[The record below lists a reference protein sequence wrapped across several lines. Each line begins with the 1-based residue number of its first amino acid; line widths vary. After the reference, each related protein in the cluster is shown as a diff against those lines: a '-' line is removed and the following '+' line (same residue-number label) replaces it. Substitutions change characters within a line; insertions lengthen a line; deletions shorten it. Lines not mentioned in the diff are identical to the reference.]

1 MKLSKILKRALSLF
15 IVGLF
20 VFTAFAV
27 IQSGGGQAQASPSGS
42 SSFTFPYQYGTP
54 TVPSDVGAQGIQG
67 PTVPQSDIGL
77 TVPLSDIGPE
87 GHVGPSYITNW
98 ESVLAPP
105 NANFTITVRNG
116 TLSSSVASVGALVSL
131 ENITLGTIKTAVT
144 NSTGVASINN
154 IKEGRFILSVT
165 LTGTTGYCSLAVL
178 KNTAN
183 SMTVYLLPV
192 SDSTVSVSNGPSA
205 SDTADIWVT
214 SPPLVTVFNNLR
226 EANIE
231 LLNASSGNAVLKTAQ
246 TMYNGS
252 VEFTNV
258 NTAYSYAAFADVY
271 EQPLTGQYFDMQNIT
286 SSSISVSTG
295 INKLNGWPYVV
306 GGLNSAVD
314 TTITGQTFPSYG
326 PWGFGVNTTVKGGT
340 VYVSN
345 AINGASGIW
354 IRFIN
359 VTVIMNTSSGP
370 GSSTVIYLQN
380 SVFWSGNSYGISMT
394 AVNNSVDVGAFYHVS
409 LDRGNPYP
417 ITSSYSAFTY
427 FVTYNPGSTD
437 VNYSNSVFFNDT
449 TENNGMVINH
459 TYRDVFYNVTGIN
472 LSSGSNISFTQFDNS
487 SIGGGWSSTSG
498 HISPEN
504 VNFYDDYWGPNQT
517 VNDVLGSGFYDINRG
532 NITHSLFSASTPIG
546 MSFYTADNMS
556 QAGYDYYIGQN
567 ITMSNDRF
575 NFSSFPALAP
585 FLYLAANDTVVNSV
599 FNYWIAPSL
608 YEKIDNHQN
617 HLLGRPGVYQGTIMV
632 GSFNKLTNDEFN
644 STGVT
649 EIGSQSDNN
658 TISHSEYVG
667 LISPY
672 TTDGIAGN
680 NNTFSNNTVGA
691 DYVSYKF
698 LNITADYF
706 NSGNVGSYN
715 FAIQTESGINNIFEY
730 NTFYTFAGGEGGIS
744 TVLYQDKSTATQ
756 VNFKDNIFWNNESF
770 GSSAKLV
777 SPYAEDI
784 TLVGASNNLGSAN
797 PDILTNNWFMNL
809 NNGTVPLMIENAAA
823 YVDLIGNHYFVNPET
838 QPSLHGVLHLTGYP
852 FQNPYAMYVG
862 NVSHISDSD
871 YTYSF
876 NSTETGSYSGLSGY
890 LWNYTPDVTISK
902 GIPIVSYSN
911 GLAGGPQPNFIWKGY
926 DYSESV
932 EPTYIQVGVNSSKAP
947 SIGLQFQGI
956 AGALYD
962 IEIFNNGSLISSYQ
976 ESATSL
982 GVLNA
987 TYNPATMPLDP
998 IFYVEYVGSGVT
1010 PPPVVPPLVPIV
1022 PHVLFGIPYLNVIVL
1037 FGGIALASEEF
1048 FRTQTKGKEKKYSYT
1063 GIFVGIMIAG
1073 IGLMSVL

>member
-1 MKLSKILKRALSLF
+1 MRAVHLAWLLLQGLEKGSMTMKVLKRALSLF

-394 AVNNSVDVGAFYHVS
+394 AVSNSVDVGAFYHVS
-409 LDRGNPYP
+409 LNRGNPYP
-417 ITSSYSAFTY
+417 ITSSYSAFAY
-427 FVTYNPGSTD
+427 FVTYNPGPTD

-449 TENNGMVINH
+449 TANDGMVINY
-459 TYRDVFYNVTGIN
+459 TYHDLFYNARGID
-472 LSSGSNISFTQFDNS
+472 LSSDSNISFTQFDNS
-487 SIGGGWSSTSG
+487 SISTGWSDISG
-498 HISPEN
+498 QISPEN

-517 VNDVLGSGFYDINRG
+517 VNNVLGGGTLYSTNHG

-546 MSFYTADNMS
+546 IPFYTAANMS
-556 QAGYDYYIGQN
+556 FAGYDYYIGQN

-575 NFSSFPALAP
+575 NFSGFPAIPPKICLSI
-585 FLYLAANDTVVNSV
+585 NDTVVNSV

-617 HLLGRPGVYQGTIMV
+617 HLLGRPGVYQGGIIVT
-632 GSFNKLTNDEFN
+632 SYNKLTNDEFN
-644 STGVT
+644 STGVD
-649 EIGSQSDNN
+649 EIGSQSRNN

-672 TTDGIAGN
+672 STDGIAGN
-680 NNTFSNNTVGA
+680 NNIFSNNTVGS

-698 LNITADYF
+698 LNTTSDYF
-706 NSGNVGSYN
+706 NSGSIGSYN
-715 FAIQTESGINNIFEY
+715 FAIQTENGINNIFEY
-730 NTFYTFAGGEGGIS
+730 NTFYTFAGGGGGIS
-744 TVLYQDKSTATQ
+744 TVLYQGKSTATQ
-756 VNFKDNIFWNNESF
+756 VNFMNNVFWNNESF
-770 GSSAKLV
+770 GSSAKMV
-777 SPYAEDI
+777 EPYAEDI
-784 TLVGASNNLGSAN
+784 TLVGASNNVGSAN

-809 NNGTVPLMIENAAA
+809 NNGTAPLMIENAAA

-838 QPSLHGVLHLTGYP
+838 QPSLHGILHLTGYA

-876 NSTETGSYSGLSGY
+876 NSTETGGYSGLSGY
-890 LWNYTPDVTISK
+890 LWNYTPDVTISN
-902 GIPIVSYSN
+902 GNPLISYSN
-911 GLAGGPQPNFIWKGY
+911 GLVGGPQPNFIWKGY

-947 SIGLQFQGI
+947 SVDLQFSGVPGIKYLVQVFSQGSEFESFVEN
-956 AGALYD
+956 A
-962 IEIFNNGSLISSYQ
+962 SS
-976 ESATSL
+976 S
-982 GVLNA
+982 GILNA

-998 IFYVEYVGSGVT
+998 TFEVSPYVAPLPPYNPVQPNPPMNVFPAYVFDILLAASAAGVAIG
-1010 PPPVVPPLVPIV
+1010 V
-1022 PHVLFGIPYLNVIVL
+1022 Y
-1037 FGGIALASEEF
+1037 
-1048 FRTQTKGKEKKYSYT
+1048 
-1063 GIFVGIMIAG
+1063 IMIRRR
-1073 IGLMSVL
+1073 